1 MKLDTSSS
9 SRLRY
14 GLIALVLVALIVV
27 LGFALRHRGASST
40 EEDSV
45 KAGVAT
51 VEIASVE
58 VRPVDTIVS
67 AQGTLSASQGA
78 SAAIAPV
85 SAGRLVSVRVREGD
99 VVRAGQVVA
108 VLDSR
113 VPQAEAA
120 SASSGLRISQMQAQ
134 QTAIAEKAAST
145 EYENAVETA
154 KLELEIAQAELKN
167 VESGARPQ
175 EIAQA
180 DQAVKQAQATRDRA
194 ATELDR
200 VQFLFDKG
208 IDSKRELD
216 DAKTALSVA
225 DSALVSAREQASL
238 VRAGARP
245 EEVHTAKLRVKTAQT
260 ALRQAEQGVLEV
272 AAKRQEKQAAIETI
286 RQKTADL
293 AAAQANAAYSEL
305 RSPITG
311 RVTRRSLNPGDM
323 ADTSTPVVEIAD
335 THSLNLVA
343 SIPAEDAAAIRVG
356 MSARISA
363 ATAPGRVF
371 TGVVLNVGEV
381 DPQSGMLSVRLA
393 IPNPS
398 RALKVGAFATADIVV
413 RTDPAALVVPKSA
426 VITRNGRDVVFVVG
440 KDSTAHQSEV
450 TTGIEQGNVVEIL
463 KGIRQGDQVI
473 SLGQYELTD
482 GAKVRPAEQTAK
494 P

>member
-1 MKLDTSSS
+1 MKLDMNSS
-9 SRLRY
+9 SRPRY
-14 GLIALVLVALIVV
+14 IFAALGVVALIV
-27 LGFALRHRGASST
+27 ALCFVFRHKGTPGAA
-40 EEDSV
+40 EDTAKV
-45 KAGVAT
+45 GVAT
-51 VEIASVE
+51 VEIAQVE
-58 VRPVDTIVS
+58 VHPVDTIVT
-67 AQGTLSASQGA
+67 AQGTLTASQGA
-78 SAAIAPV
+78 SVVIAPI
-85 SAGRLVSVRVREGD
+85 SAGRLLSVRVREGD

-108 VLDSR
+108 ALDNR

-120 SASSGLRISQMQAQ
+120 SASAGLRISQMQAR
-134 QTAIAEKAAST
+134 QTAIAEKSAAT
-145 EYENAVETA
+145 EYTNAVETA
-154 KLELEIAQAELKN
+154 QLELEIAQAELKN

-216 DAKTALSVA
+216 DAKTALSVG
-225 DSALVSAREQASL
+225 DSSLVSAREQASL
-238 VRAGARP
+238 VRAGSRP
-245 EEVHTAKLRVKTAQT
+245 EEIHTAKLRVKTAQT
-260 ALRQAEQGVLEV
+260 ALRQAEQGVLQV

-293 AAAQANAAYSEL
+293 AAAQATAAYSEL

-311 RVTRRSLNPGDM
+311 RVTRRLLNPGDM

-343 SIPAEDAAAIRVG
+343 SIPAEDAAAIRAG
-356 MSARISA
+356 MSARISV

-371 TGVVLNVGEV
+371 NGIVLNVGEV
-381 DPQSGMLSVRLA
+381 DPQSGMLAVRLA
-393 IPNPS
+393 VPNPS
-398 RALKVGAFATADIVV
+398 RALKVGAFATADIIT

-440 KDSTAHQSEV
+440 KDSTAHQVEV
-450 TTGIEQGNVVEIL
+450 TTGVEQGNLLEIL
-463 KGIRQGDQVI
+463 KGIHQGDQVI

-482 GAKVRPAEQTAK
+482 GAKVRSAAK